1 MERVLRVLRLKHVPI
16 FQQLCIEE
24 ALFYNTSSNWLLL
37 NEGHPEAK
45 PTVVLG
51 ISGKPEKMCNLEL
64 VRRDKVPLIKRFSG
78 GGTVIV
84 DRSTMF
90 ASLIVNQADVPE
102 CKPFPREIMDW
113 STGIYGPAFRSVATK
128 SDVQL
133 GLRENDYVFGD
144 LKFGGNAQA
153 ITKGRWLHHTSFLW
167 DFDPTNM
174 LYLQMPEKR
183 PQYRGD
189 RDHTAFLTPLQD
201 HVERQEGLWPAL
213 KTAAGEQFVLE
224 EASIYDVPGVSG
236 ASASGVE
243 ENNQGEI
250 SSGSSSSSSSKRWM
264 EACRTKF
271 VGLDGKP
278 LPPPAGGHVAPL
290 A

>member
-1 MERVLRVLRLKHVPI
+1 MARVLRVLQLKHVPI

-24 ALFYNTSSNWLLL
+24 VLFYKTTSNWLVL
-37 NEGHPEAK
+37 NEGHPEAQ

-64 VRRDKVPLIKRFSG
+64 VERDKIPLIKRFSG

-84 DRSTMF
+84 DGSTIF
-90 ASLIVNQADVPE
+90 ASLIMNQVDVPE
-102 CKPFPREIMDW
+102 CKPYPREIMDW
-113 STGIYGPAFRSVATK
+113 SKGIYGPAFRSVVTK
-128 SDVQL
+128 PELEL

-183 PQYRGD
+183 PQYRGG
-189 RDHTAFLTPLQD
+189 RDHKAFLTPLKD
-201 HVERQEGLWPAL
+201 HVGRRKDLWAAL
-213 KTAAGEQFVLE
+213 KAAAGEHFVLE
-224 EASIYDVPGVSG
+224 EASISDVLRD
-236 ASASGVE
+236 
-243 ENNQGEI
+243 NH
-250 SSGSSSSSSSKRWM
+250 SSSSSSSSGGNNGSAWM
-264 EACRTKF
+264 KACRTKF
-271 VGLDGKP
+271 VGLDGKAV
-278 LPPPAGGHVAPL
+278 PPPPGGHVDTML

>member
-1 MERVLRVLRLKHVPI
+1 MGRVLRVLRLKHVPI

-24 ALFYNTSSNWLLL
+24 ALFYKTTSNWLLL

-51 ISGKPEKMCNLEL
+51 ISGKPDKMCNLEL
-64 VRRDKVPLIKRFSG
+64 IQRDKVPLIKRFSG

-84 DRSTMF
+84 DGGTIF
-90 ASLIVNQADVPE
+90 ASLVMNQGDVPE

-113 STGIYGPAFRSVATK
+113 SRGIYGPAFQSIATK
-128 SDVQL
+128 SGVEL

-167 DFDPTNM
+167 DFDPANM

-189 RDHTAFLTPLQD
+189 RDHQAFLTPLQKHID
-201 HVERQEGLWPAL
+201 SREDLWPAL
-213 KTAAGEQFVLE
+213 KRAAGQHFVLE
-224 EASIYDVPGVSG
+224 EASINDVPGVSG
-236 ASASGVE
+236 TKDGGCESDNSNGWM
-243 ENNQGEI
+243 
-250 SSGSSSSSSSKRWM
+250 GS
-264 EACRTKF
+264 CRTKF

-278 LPPPAGGHVAPL
+278 LPPPTGGHDAP
-290 A
+290 AA